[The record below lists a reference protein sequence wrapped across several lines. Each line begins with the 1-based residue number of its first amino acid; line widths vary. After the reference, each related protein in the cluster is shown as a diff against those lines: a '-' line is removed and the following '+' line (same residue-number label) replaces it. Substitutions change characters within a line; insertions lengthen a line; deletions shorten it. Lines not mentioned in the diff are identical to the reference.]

1 MCEMRIKRI
10 IALLK
15 TSFDKLPLTLPKMAY
30 EKLIQAGVKYLEIT
44 TPQISMTLDLE
55 TLKAIYKDASGS
67 QITIYAHD
75 AQKADLSKLSEQ
87 AEKAVGS
94 RPAYVLTIMSNG
106 KSIRDFEKG
115 GVAITL
121 PYKPNEKEQN
131 GSLFLVYVDDA
142 GKTEYMTNSSYSH
155 DLQSVIGQTNHFS
168 LYGIGFK
175 ENSQTFSDIKD
186 HWTKNDIE
194 FVIARGLFS
203 GTGEPNFHQMPQ

>member
-1 MCEMRIKRI
+1 MCEIRIKRI

-67 QITIYAHD
+67 QITIDAHD
-75 AQKADLSKLSEQ
+75 APKADLSKLSEQ

-115 GVAITL
+115 I
-121 PYKPNEKEQN
+121 
-131 GSLFLVYVDDA
+131 
-142 GKTEYMTNSSYSH
+142 
-155 DLQSVIGQTNHFS
+155 
-168 LYGIGFK
+168 
-175 ENSQTFSDIKD
+175 
-186 HWTKNDIE
+186 
-194 FVIARGLFS
+194 
-203 GTGEPNFHQMPQ
+203 